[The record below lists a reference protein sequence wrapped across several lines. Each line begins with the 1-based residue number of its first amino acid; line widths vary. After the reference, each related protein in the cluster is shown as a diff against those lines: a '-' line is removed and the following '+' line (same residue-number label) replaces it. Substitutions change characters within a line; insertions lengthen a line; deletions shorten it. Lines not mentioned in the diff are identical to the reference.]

1 VIAWENLQWL
11 SDTMLGHKMRARFS
25 TTLSVRQNLFSF
37 KVRALLP
44 SYSTPQI
51 IFMSPN
57 QGVLKYES
65 ISKFFDSILDGT
77 ATLTSMGSQVPED
90 SHKLSPEEEEIER
103 KQEAQRLALLH
114 GGLTDM
120 IDFEKA
126 IKKHGTGFH
135 GAHGYNAPPD
145 NESENNQNQDTNKG
159 EDRHEREEDPM
170 HRAIRIQRE
179 KEEEERRAKDALQ
192 NSVPGAG
199 DRDQVILEAHIATET
214 TTPLSTATTSKVAP
228 QTPSSP
234 GMSISG
240 SIVAVAPSDAPFPGE
255 TEVVLTDEDTPTP
268 TMIHVKD
275 EL

>member
-1 VIAWENLQWL
+1 
-11 SDTMLGHKMRARFS
+11 
-25 TTLSVRQNLFSF
+25 
-37 KVRALLP
+37 
-44 SYSTPQI
+44 
-51 IFMSPN
+51 MSPN
-57 QGVLKYES
+57 QGVLKYDS

-77 ATLTSMGSQVPED
+77 ATLTSLGSQVPED

-114 GGLTDM
+114 GGFADM

-135 GAHGYNAPPD
+135 GAHGYNAAPD

-159 EDRHEREEDPM
+159 EDRYEREEDLM
-170 HRAIRIQRE
+170 HRAVRIQRE

-192 NSVPGAG
+192 DSVPGAG

-214 TTPLSTATTSKVAP
+214 T
-228 QTPSSP
+228 
-234 GMSISG
+234 
-240 SIVAVAPSDAPFPGE
+240 SIVAVAPSDAPLPGE
-255 TEVVLTDEDTPTP
+255 TEAVLTDEDTTTP
-268 TMIHVKD
+268 EMIHVKD